1 MRVILLHPTVH
12 PDEIGLIPG
21 MLAEDDPRPAREQF
35 DERYAHGGGWRPMKG
50 FEVRDNLRL
59 KYPGDPPMD
68 PIAMLKL
75 RDELI
80 VIYRHGFVAIYTKG
94 VAGFE
99 VARMD

>member
-1 MRVILLHPTVH
+1 
-12 PDEIGLIPG
+12 
-21 MLAEDDPRPAREQF
+21 
-35 DERYAHGGGWRPMKG
+35 MKG